1 MQAFWQ
7 IYDVIERT
15 FFYTLTRKIV
25 GNITFLFLFQ
35 VANFYLFYQVAAAPS
50 DERAS
55 LFSAMVTL
63 SVLGAFSFA
72 FTIFYLHYLIVRPVR
87 SLLDTL
93 NNINHTQGNLTTRLP
108 AFTRDE
114 FRDVSQ
120 AYNLFAENLGQLI
133 NRINEDAQKAASAND
148 VMATAIV
155 EVNQQ
160 VDRQKTLSH
169 DINTS
174 THTVSHKIDDIVS
187 AAHQVSTTNQQN
199 LSSAKNA
206 NSNLELSHQQIEKIT
221 TLLQQFS
228 ATVKGLQDN
237 ADNVR
242 SILKMVEEFAD
253 QTNLLALNAAI
264 EAARAGEAGR
274 GFAVVADE
282 VRTLSAKVAD
292 ATQKISHF
300 LNDMESLVGD
310 TQQESAKLIDASD
323 TMKVNIDAT
332 MTLFDQMMT
341 DFQHNIE
348 AFAVILS
355 SVNALKD
362 QHEQTTE
369 KVEHITSLSDN
380 IQSQMVVTNDEAKE
394 AQYLALAT
402 QEGLRQFTN

>member
-133 NRINEDAQKAASAND
+133 NRINQDAQKAASAND

>member
-133 NRINEDAQKAASAND
+133 NKINQDAQKAASAND

-187 AAHQVSTTNQQN
+187 SAHQVSTTNQQN

-300 LNDMESLVGD
+300 LNDMESLVGE
-310 TQQESAKLIDASD
+310 TQQESTKLIDASD

-355 SVNALKD
+355 SVNALKE
-362 QHEQTTE
+362 QHEQTTD

>member
-1 MQAFWQ
+1 MQAFWR
-7 IYDVIERT
+7 IYDVVERT

-35 VANFYLFYQVAAAPS
+35 VANFYLFYQVASAPS
-50 DERAS
+50 DERSS
-55 LFSAMVTL
+55 LFSAMITL
-63 SVLGAFSFA
+63 SILGAFSFA
-72 FTIFYLHYLIVRPVR
+72 FTIFYLNYLIVRPVKA
-87 SLLDTL
+87 LLHTL
-93 NNINHTQGNLTTRLP
+93 NDINHTQGNLATRLP

-114 FRDVSQ
+114 FRDVSH

-133 NRINEDAQKAASAND
+133 NRINLDAEKASSAND

-155 EVNQQ
+155 DVNQQ
-160 VDRQKTLSH
+160 VDRQKHLSH

-174 THTVSHKIDDIVS
+174 THTVSHSIDDIVS
-187 AAHQVSTTNQQN
+187 SAHQVSTTNQQN
-199 LSSAKNA
+199 LSSAKDA
-206 NSNLELSHQQIEKIT
+206 NDNLQLSHVQIEKIT

-228 ATVKGLQDN
+228 ATVTGLQEN

-242 SILKMVEEFAD
+242 NILKMVEEFAD

-300 LNDMESLVGD
+300 LNDMESLVGE
-310 TQQESAKLIDASD
+310 TQEESTKLIDASD

-332 MTLFDQMMT
+332 MTLFDKMMA
-341 DFQHNIE
+341 DFQQNIE

-394 AQYLALAT
+394 ARSLALAT
-402 QEGLRQFTN
+402 QAGLKQFIQ

>member
-1 MQAFWQ
+1 MQAFWR
-7 IYDVIERT
+7 IYDVVERT

-35 VANFYLFYQVAAAPS
+35 VANFYLFYQVASAPS
-50 DERAS
+50 DERSS
-55 LFSAMVTL
+55 LFSAMITL
-63 SVLGAFSFA
+63 SILGAFSFA
-72 FTIFYLHYLIVRPVR
+72 FTIFYLNYLIVRPVKA
-87 SLLDTL
+87 LLHTL
-93 NNINHTQGNLTTRLP
+93 NDINHTQGNLATRLP

-114 FRDVSQ
+114 FRDVSH

-133 NRINEDAQKAASAND
+133 NRINLDAEKASSAND

-155 EVNQQ
+155 DVNQQ
-160 VDRQKTLSH
+160 VDRQKHLSH

-174 THTVSHKIDDIVS
+174 THTVSHSIDDIVS
-187 AAHQVSTTNQQN
+187 SAHQVSTTNQQN
-199 LSSAKNA
+199 LSSAKDA
-206 NSNLELSHQQIEKIT
+206 NDNLQLSHVQIEKIT

-228 ATVKGLQDN
+228 ATVTGLQEN

-242 SILKMVEEFAD
+242 NILKMVEEFAD

-300 LNDMESLVGD
+300 LNDMESLVGE
-310 TQQESAKLIDASD
+310 TQEESTKLIDASD

-332 MTLFDQMMT
+332 MTLFDKMMT
-341 DFQHNIE
+341 DFQQNIE

-394 AQYLALAT
+394 ARSLALAT
-402 QEGLRQFTN
+402 QAGLKQFIQ

>member
-1 MQAFWQ
+1 MQAFWR
-7 IYDVIERT
+7 IYDVVERT

-35 VANFYLFYQVAAAPS
+35 VANFYLFYQVASAPS
-50 DERAS
+50 DERSS
-55 LFSAMVTL
+55 LFSAMITL
-63 SVLGAFSFA
+63 SILGAFSFA
-72 FTIFYLHYLIVRPVR
+72 FTIFYLNYLIVRPVKA
-87 SLLDTL
+87 LLHTL
-93 NNINHTQGNLTTRLP
+93 NDINHTQGNLATRLP

-114 FRDVSQ
+114 FRDVSH

-133 NRINEDAQKAASAND
+133 NRINLDAEKASSAND

-155 EVNQQ
+155 DVNQQ
-160 VDRQKTLSH
+160 VDRQKHLSH

-174 THTVSHKIDDIVS
+174 THTVSHSIDDIVS
-187 AAHQVSTTNQQN
+187 SAHQVSTTNQQN
-199 LSSAKNA
+199 LSSAKDA
-206 NSNLELSHQQIEKIT
+206 NDNLQLSHVQIEKIT

-228 ATVKGLQDN
+228 ATVTGLQEN

-242 SILKMVEEFAD
+242 NILKMVEEFAD

-300 LNDMESLVGD
+300 LNDMESLVGE
-310 TQQESAKLIDASD
+310 TQEESTKLIDASD

-332 MTLFDQMMT
+332 MTLFDRMMT
-341 DFQHNIE
+341 DFQQNIE

-394 AQYLALAT
+394 ARSLALAT
-402 QEGLRQFTN
+402 QAGLKQFIQ

>member
-1 MQAFWQ
+1 MQAFWR

-35 VANFYLFYQVAAAPS
+35 VANFYLFYQVASAPS
-50 DERAS
+50 EERSS
-55 LFSAMVTL
+55 LFSAMITL
-63 SVLGAFSFA
+63 SILGAFSFA
-72 FTIFYLHYLIVRPVR
+72 FTIFYLNYLIVRPVKA
-87 SLLDTL
+87 LLHTL
-93 NNINHTQGNLTTRLP
+93 NDINHTQGNLATRLP

-114 FRDVSQ
+114 FRDVSH

-133 NRINEDAQKAASAND
+133 NRINLDAEKASSAND

-155 EVNQQ
+155 DVNQQ
-160 VDRQKTLSH
+160 VDRQKHLSH

-174 THTVSHKIDDIVS
+174 THTVSHSIDDIVS
-187 AAHQVSTTNQQN
+187 SAHQVSTTNQQN
-199 LSSAKNA
+199 LSSAKDA
-206 NSNLELSHQQIEKIT
+206 NDNLQLSHVQIEKIT

-228 ATVKGLQDN
+228 ATVTGLQEN

-242 SILKMVEEFAD
+242 NILKMVEEFAD

-300 LNDMESLVGD
+300 LNDMESLVGE
-310 TQQESAKLIDASD
+310 TQEESTKLIDASD

-332 MTLFDQMMT
+332 MTLFDRMMT
-341 DFQHNIE
+341 DFQQNIE

-355 SVNALKD
+355 SVNALKH

-394 AQYLALAT
+394 ARSLALAT
-402 QEGLRQFTN
+402 QAGLKQFIQ